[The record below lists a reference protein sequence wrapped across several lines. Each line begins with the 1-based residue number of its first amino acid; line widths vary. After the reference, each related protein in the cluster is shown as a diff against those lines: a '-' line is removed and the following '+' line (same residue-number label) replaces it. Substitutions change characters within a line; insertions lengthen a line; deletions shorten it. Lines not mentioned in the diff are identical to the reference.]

1 MRFSTTLITALGA
14 SLFTSELVSAE
25 GGLRKGGSQRHLIR
39 IKVYGSNPVDIL
51 GLCEG
56 DCDIDEDCGEG
67 LICFQREKNQAI
79 PGCDGGLGDNS
90 RTDYCIPDIPSI
102 APSSGPSSALSPRVE
117 DETSTSNSPS
127 SSLSVSQEPTTTQPS
142 AQPSQE
148 PSLSFQPSEEPSIS
162 NKPTIE
168 EKPLWPLQ
176 FFGATPNNDKLPL
189 GPCSGDC
196 DTDDDCDDG
205 LYCHIRD
212 RYEPSPGC
220 LNAELDGSR
229 TDFCAYL
236 EDRPPVPSPTPD
248 FFRMKL
254 YWQEGYDWQEES
266 FEREFCM
273 KCKNGC
279 FEGNRLYITECSSYS
294 SFFDYVNVGSSDEV
308 LIEVSGK
315 DVCLER
321 ANQVVSLAICNETL
335 PTQRWFAKDG
345 SFEGDKVEIS
355 QHGFENY
362 CLTQHHHPKHGE
374 EIYMDLCARAIR
386 DYTEFWNKY

>member
-1 MRFSTTLITALGA
+1 MRFSTTLIMALVA

-25 GGLRKGGSQRHLIR
+25 GGLRKRGSQRHLIR
-39 IKVYGSNPVDIL
+39 IKEYGSDPNDIL

-79 PGCDGGLGDNS
+79 PYCEGGLEDNS
-90 RTDYCIPDIPSI
+90 RTDYCIPDLSEIPSL

-117 DETSTSNSPS
+117 DDTSTSNSN
-127 SSLSVSQEPTTTQPS
+127 VSQEPTTEPS

-148 PSLSFQPSEEPSIS
+148 PYFQPSEGPSIS
-162 NKPTIE
+162 NQPTIE
-168 EKPLWPLQ
+168 GRPLWPLR
-176 FFGATPNNDKLPL
+176 FFGSTPNDDDLPL
-189 GPCSGDC
+189 GPCYGDC

-205 LYCHIRD
+205 LYCHLRD
-212 RYEPSPGC
+212 AYEPSPGC

-236 EDRPPVPSPTPD
+236 EDKPPVPSPTPD
-248 FFRMKL
+248 FFRIKL
-254 YWQEGYDWQEES
+254 YWQEGYYWQEES
-266 FEREFCM
+266 FERKFCM
-273 KCKNGC
+273 KCKNEC

-294 SFFDYVNVGSSDEV
+294 SHFDYVEVGSSAEV
-308 LIEVSGK
+308 LIKVSGK
-315 DVCLER
+315 DLCFER
-321 ANQVVSLAICNETL
+321 ANRVVSLATCNETL

-355 QHGFENY
+355 QRGFENF
-362 CLTQHHHPKHGE
+362 CMTQHHHPKHGE
-374 EIYMDLCARAIR
+374 EIYMDRCANAIR
-386 DYTEFWNKY
+386 DNTQFWNKY